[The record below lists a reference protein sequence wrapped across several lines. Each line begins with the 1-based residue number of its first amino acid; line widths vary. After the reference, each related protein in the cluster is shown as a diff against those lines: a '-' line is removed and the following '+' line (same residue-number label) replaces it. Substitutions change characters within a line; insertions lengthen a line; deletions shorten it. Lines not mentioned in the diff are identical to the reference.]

1 MAEEL
6 GNREKGVLRAIVH
19 AYITHGEPVG
29 SSQLVRAAEFDV
41 SSATLRGV
49 MADLEALGYLEKP
62 HTSAGRVPTPQ
73 GYRFYV
79 DALVKLEAPPE
90 TAQAL
95 IQQNLSGSEPSPE
108 AVVQD
113 ASRVLHAI
121 TRHAGVVVTP
131 RASAL
136 APSRIEFVRLREDRV
151 LAVMVV
157 QGGQVVNRPLS
168 LDFPMPGEELVRA
181 AGRLNELFA
190 RHPGR
195 TVEELR
201 GVLQR
206 ELEDEAAAQQ
216 PELQRALRLGVAAAV
231 GVAAPE
237 RVVIEGAGSFL
248 ERPEFADVERARAVF
263 RALDEKERLLQLLDR
278 VQRAAAIQVFIGAES
293 ALGEGA
299 EVSIIASPYGSN
311 GQVLGAVG
319 VIGPTRM
326 DYQKVIP
333 LVGFTAQVLSK
344 ALEST

>member
-1 MAEEL
+1 MAEDL
-6 GNREKGVLRAIVH
+6 GERERGVLRAIVH
-19 AYITHGEPVG
+19 AYITRGEPVG
-29 SSQLVRAAEFDV
+29 SSQLVRGAEFDV

-62 HTSAGRVPTPQ
+62 HTSAGRVPTAQ

-79 DALVKLEAPPE
+79 DALVRLEAPPE
-90 TAQAL
+90 AAQAL
-95 IQQNLSGSEPSPE
+95 IQQNLAGGEPS
-108 AVVQD
+108 AAGVVAD

-131 RASAL
+131 RAGAL

-157 QGGQVVNRPLS
+157 QGGQVVNRPLALEVS
-168 LDFPMPGEELVRA
+168 MTTEELVRA
-181 AGRLNELFA
+181 ASRLNELFA

-201 GVLQR
+201 AVLER
-206 ELEDEAAAQQ
+206 ELSEEAAAEQ
-216 PELQRALRLGVAAAV
+216 PELQRALKLGVVAAV

-248 ERPEFADVERARAVF
+248 ERPEFSDMERARAVF
-263 RALDEKERLLQLLDR
+263 RALDEKGRLLQLLDR

-299 EVSIIASPYGSN
+299 EVSVIASPYGSN

-333 LVGFTAQVLSK
+333 LVDFTAQVLSR
-344 ALEST
+344 ALETA

>member
-1 MAEEL
+1 MAEDL
-6 GNREKGVLRAIVH
+6 GNREKSVLRAIVH
-19 AYITHGEPVG
+19 AYITRGEPVG
-29 SSQLVRAAEFDV
+29 SSQLVRGAEFDV

-49 MADLEALGYLEKP
+49 MADLEALGYLVKP
-62 HTSAGRVPTPQ
+62 HTSAGRVPTSQ

-90 TAQAL
+90 AAQAL
-95 IQQNLSGSEPSPE
+95 IQQNLSGTEGS
-108 AVVQD
+108 ADGVAQD

-131 RASAL
+131 RAGQL

-151 LAVMVV
+151 LAVLVV
-157 QGGQVVNRPLS
+157 QGGQVVNRPLA
-168 LDFPMPGEELVRA
+168 LDIPMSGEELVRA
-181 AGRLNELFA
+181 ANRLNELFA

-201 GVLQR
+201 AALQR
-206 ELEDEAAAQQ
+206 ELEDEAAAEQ

-263 RALDEKERLLQLLDR
+263 RALDEKGRLLQLLDR
-278 VQRAAAIQVFIGAES
+278 VQKAAAIQVFIGAES

-299 EVSIIASPYGSN
+299 EVSVIASPYGSN

-344 ALEST
+344 ALESD